1 MGDGEPLIID
11 DVVTIPGADLS
22 WTSARSSGPGGQNVN
37 KVESKIDLRFDLEGT
52 VALPPAAKAK
62 LRRRC
67 ARRLDAEGRI
77 AVVSQRTRDRQK
89 NLDDAREKLRQLI
102 LEALVPDKP
111 RKPTRPSRGA
121 VRRRLGEKKRVGEK
135 KARRRRP
142 TGEE

>member
-1 MGDGEPLIID
+1 MSDGEPLVID
-11 DVVTIPGADLS
+11 DEVTIPGADLS

-37 KVESKIDLRFDLEGT
+37 KVESKVDLRFDLART
-52 VALPPAAKAK
+52 AALSPAVKAK

-67 ARRLDAEGRI
+67 AKRLDSEGRI

-102 LEALVPDKP
+102 AAALVPEIP

-121 VRRRLGEKKRVGEK
+121 VQRRLNEKKRVGEK
-135 KARRRRP
+135 KARRKKA
-142 TGEE
+142 GEE

>member
-1 MGDGEPLIID
+1 MSDGEPLVID
-11 DVVTIPGADLS
+11 GEVTIPGADLS

-37 KVESKIDLRFDLEGT
+37 KVESKVDLRFDLEGT
-52 VALPPAAKAK
+52 AALPPAVKAK

-67 ARRLDAEGRI
+67 KNRLDSEGRI

-102 LEALVPDKP
+102 AAALVPEKP

-121 VRRRLGEKKRVGEK
+121 VQRRLSEKKRLGQK
-135 KARRRRP
+135 KARRRP
-142 TGEE
+142 ADDE

>member
-37 KVESKIDLRFDLEGT
+37 KVESKVDLRFDLERT
-52 VALPPAAKAK
+52 IALPPAAKAK